1 MEGGYTE
8 RDVQAQ
14 IHLIEPQGLIKKGI
28 IKNGGLDLKGFE
40 FFEPTTLAEASRL
53 FAQEHTQLLAGG
65 TDLVIGMKALTETP
79 QSVISLQKIP
89 GLAGVTAEADGG
101 ISVGAMTK
109 VREVELS
116 ANIQKHHTA
125 LAEGAS
131 EIGSIQIRNLA
142 TIGGNIAHASPA
154 ADTVAGLL
162 VAGAQVDIASADG
175 ERSVSIDELFTGPGQ
190 TVLAPGEIITRF
202 RLPSPA
208 SGSHYIKHKIREVMD
223 LAFIGVAAAVNLD
236 NGTITDA
243 RIGLAAVAPTPIRA
257 TEAEDLLRG
266 NELTA
271 ELLEQAGEAAAAAS
285 SPISDL
291 RCSAEHR
298 REMVDVLTRRTL
310 QEAVARA

>member
-1 MEGGYTE
+1 M
-8 RDVQAQ
+8 
-14 IHLIEPQGLIKKGI
+14 
-28 IKNGGLDLKGFE
+28 NGGLNLKSFE
-40 FFEPTTLAEASRL
+40 FYEPTTLAEASRL
-53 FAQEHTQLLAGG
+53 FAEEHAQLLAGG
-65 TDLVIGMKALTETP
+65 TDIIIGMKAYTETP
-79 QSVISLQKIP
+79 ESVISLQKIP
-89 GLAGVTAEADGG
+89 GLDGITTDG
-101 ISVGAMTK
+101 DSINIGAMTK

-116 ANIQKHHTA
+116 GDIQQHHTA

-162 VAGAQVDIASADG
+162 VADAQVDIASADG
-175 ERSVSIDELFTGPGQ
+175 ERSVPIDELFTGPGQ
-190 TVLAPGEIITRF
+190 TVLTPGEIITRF
-202 RLPSPA
+202 RLPKPA

-223 LAFIGVAAAVNLD
+223 LAFIGVATAVNLD

-257 TEAEDLLRG
+257 TAAENLLRG
-266 NELTA
+266 NAPTP
-271 ELLEQAGEAAAAAS
+271 ELLEQAGEAAAAGC

-310 QEAVARA
+310 QYALERASA

>member
-1 MEGGYTE
+1 M
-8 RDVQAQ
+8 
-14 IHLIEPQGLIKKGI
+14 
-28 IKNGGLDLKGFE
+28 NSFE
-40 FFEPTTLAEASRL
+40 FFEPTTLAEASQL
-53 FAQEHTQLLAGG
+53 FAQEHAQLLAGG
-65 TDLVIGMKALTETP
+65 TDLVIGMKAFTETP

-89 GLAGVTAEADGG
+89 GLAGVTTEADGS
-101 ISVGAMTK
+101 ISIGAMTK
-109 VREVELS
+109 ARDVELS
-116 ANIQKHHTA
+116 ADIQKHHTA
-125 LAEGAS
+125 LAEGAA

-162 VAGAQVDIASADG
+162 VADAQVDIASADG
-175 ERSVSIDELFTGPGQ
+175 ERTVPINELFTGPGQ
-190 TVLAPGEIITRF
+190 TVLVPGEIIARF
-202 RLPSPA
+202 RLPSPT

-223 LAFIGVAAAVNLD
+223 LAFIGVAVAVNLD
-236 NGTITDA
+236 NGIVTDV

-257 TEAEDLLRG
+257 TEVENLLRG

-298 REMVDVLTRRTL
+298 REMVDVLTRRAL

>member
-1 MEGGYTE
+1 M
-8 RDVQAQ
+8 
-14 IHLIEPQGLIKKGI
+14 
-28 IKNGGLDLKGFE
+28 KGFE

-116 ANIQKHHTA
+116 ADIQKHHTA

-310 QEAVARA
+310 QESVARA

>member
-1 MEGGYTE
+1 
-8 RDVQAQ
+8 
-14 IHLIEPQGLIKKGI
+14 
-28 IKNGGLDLKGFE
+28 LKSFE
-40 FFEPTTLAEASRL
+40 FYEPTTLAEASRL
-53 FAQEHTQLLAGG
+53 FAEEHTQLLAGG

-79 QSVISLQKIP
+79 ESVISLQKIP
-89 GLAGVTAEADGG
+89 GLAGITTEADNS
-101 ISVGAMTK
+101 ISIGAMTK

-116 ANIQKHHTA
+116 GDIQQHHTA

-162 VAGAQVDIASADG
+162 VADAQVDIAGADG
-175 ERSVSIDELFTGPGQ
+175 ERSVPIGELFTGPGQ
-190 TVLAPGEIITRF
+190 TVLKPGEIITRF
-202 RLPSPA
+202 RLPSPT

-223 LAFIGVAAAVNLD
+223 LAFIGVAAALNLD

-257 TEAEDLLRG
+257 TEAENLLNG
-266 NELTA
+266 NVPTA
-271 ELLEQAGEAAAAAS
+271 ELLEQAGEAAAATA

-298 REMVDVLTRRTL
+298 REMVDVLTRRAIQHAL
-310 QEAVARA
+310 ERARG

>member
-1 MEGGYTE
+1 M
-8 RDVQAQ
+8 
-14 IHLIEPQGLIKKGI
+14 KS
-28 IKNGGLDLKGFE
+28 FE

-53 FAQEHTQLLAGG
+53 FATEHAQLLAGG

-89 GLAGVTAEADGG
+89 GLTGITAETGNS
-101 ISVGAMTK
+101 ISIGATTK

-116 ANIQKHHTA
+116 ADIQQHHTA

-162 VAGAQVDIASADG
+162 VADAQVDIASADG
-175 ERSVSIDELFTGPGQ
+175 ERTVPIKELFTGPGQ
-190 TVLAPGEIITRF
+190 TVLTPGEIITRF

-257 TEAEDLLRG
+257 TEAEDLLKG
-266 NELTA
+266 NTPTP
-271 ELLEQAGEAAAAAS
+271 ELLVQAGEAAAAAS

-298 REMVDVLTRRTL
+298 REMVDVLTKQTL
-310 QEAVARA
+310 QQALERASG

>member
-1 MEGGYTE
+1 M
-8 RDVQAQ
+8 
-14 IHLIEPQGLIKKGI
+14 
-28 IKNGGLDLKGFE
+28 KNFE
-40 FFEPTTLAEASRL
+40 YFEPTTLAEASHL
-53 FAQEHTQLLAGG
+53 FAEKHAQLLAGG
-65 TDLVIGMKALTETP
+65 TDLVIGMKAYTETP
-79 QSVISLQKIP
+79 QSVISLQNIP
-89 GLAGVTAEADGG
+89 GLTGITTDADNA
-101 ISVGAMTK
+101 ITIGAMTK

-116 ANIQKHHTA
+116 EHILKHHTA

-162 VAGAQVDIASADG
+162 VADAQVNIASADG
-175 ERSVSIDELFTGPGQ
+175 ERTVSINELFTGPGE
-190 TVLAPGEIITRF
+190 TVLKPGEIITQF

-223 LAFIGVAAAVNLD
+223 LAFIGVASAVNLQ
-236 NGTITDA
+236 NGVIKEA

-257 TEAEDLLRG
+257 TKAENLLKG
-266 NELTA
+266 KIPTP
-271 ELLEQAGEAAAAAS
+271 ELLQQASEAAAAAT

-298 REMVDVLTRRTL
+298 KEMVDVLTRRTL
-310 QEAVARA
+310 QIAIDRA

>member
-1 MEGGYTE
+1 M
-8 RDVQAQ
+8 
-14 IHLIEPQGLIKKGI
+14 KS
-28 IKNGGLDLKGFE
+28 FE

-53 FAQEHTQLLAGG
+53 FAEEHAKLLAGG
-65 TDLVIGMKALTETP
+65 TDLVIGMKAYTETP

-89 GLAGVTAEADGG
+89 GLASITTDDDS
-101 ISVGAMTK
+101 INIGAMTK

-116 ANIQKHHTA
+116 GDIQQHHTA

-162 VAGAQVDIASADG
+162 VADAQVHIASADG
-175 ERSVSIDELFTGPGQ
+175 ERTVPINELFTGPGQ
-190 TVLAPGEIITRF
+190 TVLTPGEIITRF

-223 LAFIGVAAAVNLD
+223 LAFIGVAAAINME

-257 TEAEDLLRG
+257 TEAEDLLKG
-266 NELTA
+266 NAPTP
-271 ELLEQAGEAAAAAS
+271 ELLVQAGEAAAAAS

-298 REMVDVLTRRTL
+298 REMVDVLTRQTL
-310 QEAVARA
+310 QQALERASG

>member
-109 VREVELS
+109 VREIELS
-116 ANIQKHHTA
+116 ADIQKHHTA

-162 VAGAQVDIASADG
+162 VAGAQVDIVSADG

-310 QEAVARA
+310 QESVARA

>member
-1 MEGGYTE
+1 M
-8 RDVQAQ
+8 
-14 IHLIEPQGLIKKGI
+14 
-28 IKNGGLDLKGFE
+28 KNFE
-40 FFEPTTLAEASRL
+40 FFEPTTLAEASHL
-53 FAQEHTQLLAGG
+53 FSKEHAQLLAGG
-65 TDLVIGMKALTETP
+65 TDLVIGMKAYTETP
-79 QSVISLQKIP
+79 QSVISLQKIS
-89 GLAGVTAEADGG
+89 GLAGITTDTDNS
-101 ISVGAMTK
+101 ITIGAMTK

-116 ANIQKHHTA
+116 EDVQKHHTA
-125 LAEGAS
+125 LAEGAA

-162 VAGAQVDIASADG
+162 VADAQVNIASADG
-175 ERSVSIDELFTGPGQ
+175 ERTVPIDELFTGPGQ
-190 TVLAPGEIITRF
+190 TVLKSGEIITQF
-202 RLPSPA
+202 RLPNPP

-223 LAFIGVAAAVNLD
+223 LAFIGVASAVNLD

-257 TEAEDLLRG
+257 TEAENLLKG
-266 NELTA
+266 KEITP
-271 ELLEQAGEAAAAAS
+271 ELLQQAGEAAAAAA

-310 QEAVARA
+310 QHALGRARG

>member
-1 MEGGYTE
+1 M
-8 RDVQAQ
+8 RS
-14 IHLIEPQGLIKKGI
+14 
-28 IKNGGLDLKGFE
+28 FE

-53 FAQEHTQLLAGG
+53 FAQEHAQLLAGG

-89 GLAGVTAEADGG
+89 GLTGITTEADNS
-101 ISVGAMTK
+101 ISIGAMAK

-116 ANIQKHHTA
+116 ADIQQHHTA

-162 VAGAQVDIASADG
+162 VADAQVDIASADG
-175 ERSVSIDELFTGPGQ
+175 ERTVPIDELFTGPGQ

-223 LAFIGVAAAVNLD
+223 LAFIGVAAAINLD

-257 TEAEDLLRG
+257 TAAENLLNG
-266 NELTA
+266 NAPTA
-271 ELLEQAGEAAAAAS
+271 ELVEQAGAAAAAAS

-298 REMVDVLTRRTL
+298 KEMVDVLTRRTIQQAL
-310 QEAVARA
+310 ERARG

>member
-1 MEGGYTE
+1 
-8 RDVQAQ
+8 
-14 IHLIEPQGLIKKGI
+14 
-28 IKNGGLDLKGFE
+28 LKGFE

-53 FAQEHTQLLAGG
+53 FAQEHAQLLAGG
-65 TDLVIGMKALTETP
+65 TDLIIGMKALTETP
-79 QSVISLQKIP
+79 QCVISLQKIS
-89 GLAGVTAEADGG
+89 GLAGVTTGADNS
-101 ISVGAMTK
+101 ITIGAMTK
-109 VREVELS
+109 AREVELS
-116 ANIQKHHTA
+116 ADIQKHHTA
-125 LAEGAS
+125 LAEGAA

-162 VAGAQVDIASADG
+162 VADAQVDIASADG
-175 ERSVSIDELFTGPGQ
+175 ERTVPINELFTGPGQ
-190 TVLAPGEIITRF
+190 TVLVPGEIIARF
-202 RLPSPA
+202 RLPSPT

-223 LAFIGVAAAVNLD
+223 LAFIGVAVAVNLD
-236 NGTITDA
+236 NGIVTDV

-257 TEAEDLLRG
+257 TEVENLLRG

-298 REMVDVLTRRTL
+298 REMVDVLTRRAL

>member
-1 MEGGYTE
+1 M
-8 RDVQAQ
+8 
-14 IHLIEPQGLIKKGI
+14 
-28 IKNGGLDLKGFE
+28 KNFE

-53 FAQEHTQLLAGG
+53 FTQEHAQLLAGG
-65 TDLVIGMKALTETP
+65 TDLVIGMKAYTETP
-79 QSVISLQKIP
+79 QSVISLQKIL
-89 GLAGVTAEADGG
+89 GLTG
-101 ISVGAMTK
+101 ITTDNGITIGAMTK

-116 ANIQKHHTA
+116 EDIQKHHTA

-162 VAGAQVDIASADG
+162 VADAHVAIASADG
-175 ERSVSIDELFTGPGQ
+175 ERTVPINELFTGPGQ
-190 TVLAPGEIITRF
+190 TVLKPGEIITQF
-202 RLPSPA
+202 RLPNPP

-223 LAFIGVAAAVNLD
+223 LAFIGVASAVNLD

-257 TEAEDLLRG
+257 TEAENLLKG
-266 NELTA
+266 KIPTP
-271 ELLEQAGEAAAAAS
+271 ELLAQAGEAAAAAA

-310 QEAVARA
+310 QHALDRARG

>member
-1 MEGGYTE
+1 M
-8 RDVQAQ
+8 
-14 IHLIEPQGLIKKGI
+14 
-28 IKNGGLDLKGFE
+28 KGFE

-53 FAQEHTQLLAGG
+53 FAEEHAQLLAGG
-65 TDLVIGMKALTETP
+65 TDLVIGMKALAETP
-79 QSVISLQKIP
+79 QSVISLQNIP
-89 GLAGVTAEADGG
+89 GLAGITSDADNG
-101 ISVGAMTK
+101 ISIGAMTK

-116 ANIQKHHTA
+116 VDIQQHHTA

-162 VAGAQVDIASADG
+162 VADAQVDIASADG
-175 ERSVSIDELFTGPGQ
+175 ERTVSIDELFTGPGQ
-190 TVLAPGEIITRF
+190 TVLVPGEIITRF
-202 RLPSPA
+202 RLPNPA

-236 NGTITDA
+236 NATITDA

-257 TEAEDLLRG
+257 TEAENLLKG
-266 NELTA
+266 NEPTA
-271 ELLEQAGEAAAAAS
+271 ELLEQVGEAAAAAS

-298 REMVDVLTRRTL
+298 KEMVDVLTRRTVQQAL
-310 QEAVARA
+310 GRASG

>member
-1 MEGGYTE
+1 M
-8 RDVQAQ
+8 R
-14 IHLIEPQGLIKKGI
+14 
-28 IKNGGLDLKGFE
+28 NFE
-40 FFEPTTLAEASRL
+40 FFEPATLAEASRL
-53 FAQEHTQLLAGG
+53 FAQEHAQLLAGG
-65 TDLVIGMKALTETP
+65 TDLVIGMKALTEAP

-89 GLAGVTAEADGG
+89 GLAGITTESDNS
-101 ISVGAMTK
+101 ISVGAMTN
-109 VREVELS
+109 VRAVELS
-116 ANIQKHHTA
+116 ADIQQHHTA
-125 LAEGAS
+125 LAEGAA

-162 VAGAQVDIASADG
+162 VADAQVDIASADG
-175 ERSVSIDELFTGPGQ
+175 ERTVPIDKLFTGPGQ

-223 LAFIGVAAAVNLD
+223 LAFIGVAASVNLD
-236 NGTITDA
+236 NGVITDA

-257 TEAEDLLRG
+257 TEAEDLLKG

-271 ELLEQAGEAAAAAS
+271 ELLTQAGEAAAAAA

-298 REMVDVLTRRTL
+298 SEMVDVLTRRSV
-310 QEAVARA
+310 QEAVNRA

>member
-1 MEGGYTE
+1 M
-8 RDVQAQ
+8 
-14 IHLIEPQGLIKKGI
+14 KS
-28 IKNGGLDLKGFE
+28 FE
-40 FFEPTTLAEASRL
+40 FYEPTTLAEASRL
-53 FAQEHTQLLAGG
+53 FAEAHAQLLAGG
-65 TDLVIGMKALTETP
+65 TDLVIGMKAYTETP
-79 QSVISLQKIP
+79 ESVISLQKIP
-89 GLAGVTAEADGG
+89 GLAGITTEADSS
-101 ISVGAMTK
+101 ISIGAMTK

-116 ANIQKHHTA
+116 GDIQQHHTA

-162 VAGAQVDIASADG
+162 VADAQVDIASADG
-175 ERSVSIDELFTGPGQ
+175 ERSVPIDELFTGPGQ

-223 LAFIGVAAAVNLD
+223 LAFIGVAAAINID

-257 TEAEDLLRG
+257 TAAEALLKG
-266 NELTA
+266 NALTP
-271 ELLEQAGEAAAAAS
+271 ELLEQAGEAAAAGC

-310 QEAVARA
+310 QYALERASA

>member
-1 MEGGYTE
+1 M
-8 RDVQAQ
+8 
-14 IHLIEPQGLIKKGI
+14 KS
-28 IKNGGLDLKGFE
+28 FE

-53 FAQEHTQLLAGG
+53 FAEEHAQLLAGG

-89 GLAGVTAEADGG
+89 GLAGITTEADNS
-101 ISVGAMTK
+101 ISIGAMTQ

-116 ANIQKHHTA
+116 ADIQQHHTA
-125 LAEGAS
+125 LAEGAA

-162 VAGAQVDIASADG
+162 VADAHVDIASAEG
-175 ERSVSIDELFTGPGQ
+175 ERTVPINELFTGPGQ
-190 TVLAPGEIITRF
+190 TVLTPGEIITRF
-202 RLPSPA
+202 RLPKPA

-223 LAFIGVAAAVNLD
+223 LAFIGVAAAINVD

-257 TEAEDLLRG
+257 TEAENLLKG
-266 NELTA
+266 NAPTP

-310 QEAVARA
+310 RQASERASG

>member
-1 MEGGYTE
+1 M
-8 RDVQAQ
+8 
-14 IHLIEPQGLIKKGI
+14 KS
-28 IKNGGLDLKGFE
+28 FE
-40 FFEPTTLAEASRL
+40 FHEPTTLAEASRL
-53 FAQEHTQLLAGG
+53 FAEEHSQLLAGG
-65 TDLVIGMKALTETP
+65 TDLVIGMKALIETP

-89 GLAGVTAEADGG
+89 GLTDITTEADNS
-101 ISVGAMTK
+101 ISIGAMAK
-109 VREVELS
+109 VREIEIS
-116 ANIQKHHTA
+116 ADIQQHHTA
-125 LAEGAS
+125 LAEGAA

-162 VAGAQVDIASADG
+162 VADAQVDIASADG
-175 ERSVSIDELFTGPGQ
+175 ERTVPIDELFTGPGQ

-223 LAFIGVAAAVNLD
+223 LAFIGVAAAINLD
-236 NGTITDA
+236 NGTITNA

-257 TEAEDLLRG
+257 TEAEDLLNG
-266 NELTA
+266 NAPTA
-271 ELLEQAGEAAAAAS
+271 ELVEQAGEAAAAAS

-298 REMVDVLTRRTL
+298 KEMVDVLTRRTL
-310 QEAVARA
+310 QQALERASG

>member
-1 MEGGYTE
+1 M
-8 RDVQAQ
+8 
-14 IHLIEPQGLIKKGI
+14 
-28 IKNGGLDLKGFE
+28 NGGLNLKSFE
-40 FFEPTTLAEASRL
+40 FYEPTTLAEASRL
-53 FAQEHTQLLAGG
+53 FAEEHAQLLAGG
-65 TDLVIGMKALTETP
+65 TDIIIGMKAYTETP
-79 QSVISLQKIP
+79 ESVISLQKIP
-89 GLAGVTAEADGG
+89 GLDGITTDG
-101 ISVGAMTK
+101 DSINIGAMTK

-116 ANIQKHHTA
+116 GDIQQHHTA
-125 LAEGAS
+125 LAEGAA

-162 VAGAQVDIASADG
+162 VADAQVDIASADG
-175 ERSVSIDELFTGPGQ
+175 ERSVPIDELFTGPGQ
-190 TVLAPGEIITRF
+190 TVLTPGEIITRF
-202 RLPSPA
+202 RLPKPA

-223 LAFIGVAAAVNLD
+223 LAFIGVATAVNLD

-257 TEAEDLLRG
+257 TAAENLLRG
-266 NELTA
+266 NAPTP
-271 ELLEQAGEAAAAAS
+271 ELLEQAGEAAAAGC

-310 QEAVARA
+310 QYALERASA

>member
-1 MEGGYTE
+1 M
-8 RDVQAQ
+8 
-14 IHLIEPQGLIKKGI
+14 KS
-28 IKNGGLDLKGFE
+28 FE

-53 FAQEHTQLLAGG
+53 FAEEHAQLLAGG

-89 GLAGVTAEADGG
+89 GLDGITTEADNS
-101 ISVGAMTK
+101 ISIGAMTK

-116 ANIQKHHTA
+116 ADILQHHTA
-125 LAEGAS
+125 LAEGAA

-142 TIGGNIAHASPA
+142 TVGGNIAHASPA

-162 VAGAQVDIASADG
+162 VADAQVDIASADG
-175 ERSVSIDELFTGPGQ
+175 ERTVPINELFTGPGQ
-190 TVLAPGEIITRF
+190 TVLTPGEIITRF

-223 LAFIGVAAAVNLD
+223 LAFIGVAAAINMD

-257 TEAEDLLRG
+257 TEAEELLKG
-266 NELTA
+266 NAPTP

-310 QEAVARA
+310 EQASERASG

>member
-1 MEGGYTE
+1 M
-8 RDVQAQ
+8 
-14 IHLIEPQGLIKKGI
+14 
-28 IKNGGLDLKGFE
+28 KNFE
-40 FFEPTTLAEASRL
+40 YFEPTTLAEASRL
-53 FAQEHTQLLAGG
+53 FTQEHAQLLAGG
-65 TDLVIGMKALTETP
+65 TDLVIGMKAYTETP
-79 QSVISLQKIP
+79 QSVISLQNIP
-89 GLAGVTAEADGG
+89 GLTGITADTDNG
-101 ISVGAMTK
+101 ITIGAMTK

-116 ANIQKHHTA
+116 EDILKHHTA

-162 VAGAQVDIASADG
+162 VADAQVDIASADG
-175 ERSVSIDELFTGPGQ
+175 ERTVSINELFTGPGE
-190 TVLAPGEIITRF
+190 TVLKPGEIITQF

-223 LAFIGVAAAVNLD
+223 LAFIGVASAVNLQ
-236 NGTITDA
+236 NSVIKEA

-257 TEAEDLLRG
+257 TEAENLLKG
-266 NELTA
+266 KIPTP
-271 ELLEQAGEAAAAAS
+271 ELLQQAGEAAAAGT

-310 QEAVARA
+310 QIAIDRA

>member
-1 MEGGYTE
+1 M
-8 RDVQAQ
+8 
-14 IHLIEPQGLIKKGI
+14 KS
-28 IKNGGLDLKGFE
+28 FE
-40 FFEPTTLAEASRL
+40 YFEPTTLAEASRL
-53 FAQEHTQLLAGG
+53 FAEEHAQLLAGG
-65 TDLVIGMKALTETP
+65 TDIVIGMKAYTETP
-79 QSVISLQKIP
+79 QSVISLQKIQ
-89 GLAGVTAEADGG
+89 GLDG
-101 ISVGAMTK
+101 ISSDSDGSITIGAMTK

-116 ANIQKHHTA
+116 DDVQKHHTA

-162 VAGAQVDIASADG
+162 VADAQVDIASANG
-175 ERSVSIDELFTGPGQ
+175 ERSVPINELFTGPGQ
-190 TVLAPGEIITRF
+190 TVLEPGEIITQF

-223 LAFIGVAAAVNLD
+223 LAFIGVASSVNID

-257 TEAEDLLRG
+257 TEAE
-266 NELTA
+266 
-271 ELLEQAGEAAAAAS
+271 ELLKGKEITSGLVEQAGEAAAAAT

-298 REMVDVLTRRTL
+298 KEMVDVLTRRTL
-310 QEAVARA
+310 QLAIDRA

>member
-1 MEGGYTE
+1 M
-8 RDVQAQ
+8 
-14 IHLIEPQGLIKKGI
+14 KS
-28 IKNGGLDLKGFE
+28 FE
-40 FFEPTTLAEASRL
+40 YFEPTTLAEASRL
-53 FAQEHTQLLAGG
+53 FAEEHAQLLAGG
-65 TDLVIGMKALTETP
+65 TDLVIGMKAYTETP
-79 QSVISLQKIP
+79 QSVISLQKIQ
-89 GLAGVTAEADGG
+89 GLDTITSDSDGS
-101 ISVGAMTK
+101 ITIGAMTK
-109 VREVELS
+109 VRDVELS
-116 ANIQKHHTA
+116 DDVQKHHTA

-162 VAGAQVDIASADG
+162 VADAQVDIASADG
-175 ERSVSIDELFTGPGQ
+175 GRSVPINELFTGPGQ
-190 TVLAPGEIITRF
+190 TVLKPGEIITQF

-223 LAFIGVAAAVNLD
+223 LAFIGVASAVNVD

-257 TEAEDLLRG
+257 TEAEDLLKG
-266 NELTA
+266 KEITS
-271 ELLEQAGEAAAAAS
+271 ELLEQAGEAAAAAT

-298 REMVDVLTRRTL
+298 KEMVNVFTRRTL
-310 QEAVARA
+310 QLAIDRA

>member
-1 MEGGYTE
+1 M
-8 RDVQAQ
+8 
-14 IHLIEPQGLIKKGI
+14 KS
-28 IKNGGLDLKGFE
+28 FE

-53 FAQEHTQLLAGG
+53 FAQEHAQLLAGG

-89 GLAGVTAEADGG
+89 GLTGITTEADNS
-101 ISVGAMTK
+101 ISIGAMAK

-116 ANIQKHHTA
+116 ADIQQHHTA

-162 VAGAQVDIASADG
+162 VADAQIDIASADG
-175 ERSVSIDELFTGPGQ
+175 ERTVPIDELFTGPGQ

-223 LAFIGVAAAVNLD
+223 LAFIGVATAINLD
-236 NGTITDA
+236 NGIITDA

-257 TEAEDLLRG
+257 TAAENLLNG
-266 NELTA
+266 NAPTA
-271 ELLEQAGEAAAAAS
+271 ELVEQAGAAAAAAS

-298 REMVDVLTRRTL
+298 KEMVDVLTRRTIQQAL
-310 QEAVARA
+310 ERARA

>member
-1 MEGGYTE
+1 MKSF
-8 RDVQAQ
+8 D
-14 IHLIEPQGLIKKGI
+14 
-28 IKNGGLDLKGFE
+28 

-53 FAQEHTQLLAGG
+53 FAQEHSQLLAGG

-89 GLAGVTAEADGG
+89 GLTGITTEADKS
-101 ISVGAMTK
+101 ISIGAMAK

-116 ANIQKHHTA
+116 ADIQQHHTA

-162 VAGAQVDIASADG
+162 VADAQVDIASADG
-175 ERSVSIDELFTGPGQ
+175 ERTVPIDELFTGPGQ

-202 RLPSPA
+202 RLPNPA

-223 LAFIGVAAAVNLD
+223 LAFIGVATAINLD
-236 NGTITDA
+236 NGIITDA

-257 TEAEDLLRG
+257 TEAENLLNG
-266 NELTA
+266 NAPTA
-271 ELLEQAGEAAAAAS
+271 ALVEQAGEAAAAVS

-298 REMVDVLTRRTL
+298 KEMVDVLTRRTIQQAL
-310 QEAVARA
+310 ERARA

>member
-1 MEGGYTE
+1 M
-8 RDVQAQ
+8 
-14 IHLIEPQGLIKKGI
+14 
-28 IKNGGLDLKGFE
+28 KGFE

-53 FAQEHTQLLAGG
+53 FAEEHAQLLAGG

-79 QSVISLQKIP
+79 QSVISLEKIP
-89 GLAGVTAEADGG
+89 GLAGVTAEADGS

-109 VREVELS
+109 VREIELS
-116 ANIQKHHTA
+116 ADIQTHHTA
-125 LAEGAS
+125 LAEGAA

-162 VAGAQVDIASADG
+162 VADAQVDIASADG
-175 ERSVSIDELFTGPGQ
+175 ERTVSIDALFTGPGQ

-202 RLPSPA
+202 RLPNPA

-236 NGTITDA
+236 NGTITEA

-257 TEAEDLLRG
+257 TAAENLLRG

-310 QEAVARA
+310 QTAVARV